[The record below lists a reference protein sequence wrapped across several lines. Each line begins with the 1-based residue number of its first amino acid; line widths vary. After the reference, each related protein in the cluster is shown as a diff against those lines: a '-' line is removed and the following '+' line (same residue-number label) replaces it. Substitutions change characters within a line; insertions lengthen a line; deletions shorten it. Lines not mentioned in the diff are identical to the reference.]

1 MVMPC
6 KQHSEKGSFFG
17 SWVCTQSLYHGSRC
31 KLPVVPVVH
40 TCFVRGMV
48 FPWDIS
54 SKLMERRT
62 TQLYVGASSSG
73 HGWLGKPSE
82 LLEASDVKE
91 ETVDIGIPGLQSQF
105 WLPAG
110 AVGVSGAERCRGWD
124 ASCLPKTI
132 VGGSRE
138 ARSVAHLC
146 FWHVFLSRHQ
156 ATGQTWF
163 LLFKTALAILTLY
176 ISTSLFK
183 KVYIYTPGS
192 AKTFCFHWTVCL
204 RHLPN
209 QYLWI

>member
-1 MVMPC
+1 MAMPC
-6 KQHSEKGSFFG
+6 KQHSEKHSFFG
-17 SWVCTQSLYHGSRC
+17 SRVCTQSLYTGSRC
-31 KLPVVPVVH
+31 KLPVVPMVH

-62 TQLYVGASSSG
+62 TQVYVRASSSG

-82 LLEASDVKE
+82 LLKAPDMKE
-91 ETVDIGIPGLQSQF
+91 ETVDKGIPGLQSQSSDCLQGL
-105 WLPAG
+105 WVLVEQRRG
-110 AVGVSGAERCRGWD
+110 GAEMPAAC
-124 ASCLPKTI
+124 PKTI

-163 LLFKTALAILTLY
+163 LLFKSALAILTLY
-176 ISTSLFK
+176 FSTSF
-183 KVYIYTPGS
+183 
-192 AKTFCFHWTVCL
+192 F
-204 RHLPN
+204 
-209 QYLWI
+209 